1 MTDQQEDGDK
11 ARKERSPSFPFISL
25 KKAVDRLKEM
35 ADAHKRNQAR
45 MITVGATWGYG
56 AKSSG
61 LVQTVAA
68 LKAFGLIDD
77 LGGGADRKLQ
87 VSDLGW
93 RILQDARPGA
103 REAAIR
109 EAAVKPRLIAE
120 YLNQWVPDRP
130 SDAHCLSEL
139 RLDRGFGD
147 AAASLFLKVF
157 DDTVNYAN
165 LKNSDS
171 LSPVLEQEENVVES
185 SVSGDSPVASVFRR
199 MTPVAAAQM
208 ANGEPF
214 SIMLGPERV
223 AGSFNLTHQDQA
235 AELIERIT
243 ALKAFLKAP
252 DPKSS

>member
-1 MTDQQEDGDK
+1 MTDQQDDTDK

-25 KKAVDRLKEM
+25 KKAVDRLQEM
-35 ADAHKRNQAR
+35 AEAHKRNQAR
-45 MITVGATWGYG
+45 IATVGATWGYG

-77 LGGGADRKLQ
+77 IGGGADRRIQ
-87 VSDLGW
+87 ISDLGW

-109 EAAVKPRLIAE
+109 EAALKPRLIAE

-147 AAASLFLKVF
+147 SAAQLFLKVF

-171 LSPVLEQEENVVES
+171 LSPVLEREENPLETAVEGPRP
-185 SVSGDSPVASVFRR
+185 VSAAVRR
-199 MTPVAAAQM
+199 VAAAM
-208 ANGEPF
+208 EPQGDAPF
-214 SIMLGPERV
+214 LMSMGPERV
-223 AGSFNLTHQDQA
+223 SGTFNLTRQDEA
-235 AELIERIT
+235 DEMIRRLT
-243 ALKAFLKAP
+243 ALKVFLKSPGEATN
-252 DPKSS
+252 

>member
-1 MTDQQEDGDK
+1 MTDQQEDTDK

-25 KKAVDRLKEM
+25 KKAVERLKEM

-45 MITVGATWGYG
+45 LITIGTTWGYG

-61 LVQTVAA
+61 LLQTVAA

-77 LGGGADRKLQ
+77 IGGGADRKLQ

-103 REAAIR
+103 REAAVR

-147 AAASLFLKVF
+147 AAAALFLKVF
-157 DDTVNYAN
+157 DETVNYAN
-165 LKNSDS
+165 LKNGDS
-171 LSPVLEQEENVVES
+171 LSSALEQEENIVEPAS
-185 SVSGDSPVASVFRR
+185 AADSPIGSVFRR
-199 MTPVAAAQM
+199 MAAQ
-208 ANGEPF
+208 AAPEQPF
-214 SIMLGPERV
+214 TFTMGPERV
-223 AGSFNLTHQDQA
+223 SGTFNLTQQEDA
-235 AELIERIT
+235 DEMIRRIT
-243 ALKAFLKAP
+243 ALKAFLKPAETKP
-252 DPKSS
+252 S

>member
-1 MTDQQEDGDK
+1 MTDQQEDTDK

-25 KKAVDRLKEM
+25 KKAVERLKEM

-45 MITVGATWGYG
+45 LVTVGATWGYG

-61 LVQTVAA
+61 LLQTVAA

-77 LGGGADRKLQ
+77 IGGGADRKLQ

-103 REAAIR
+103 RESAVR

-147 AAASLFLKVF
+147 AAAALFLKVF
-157 DDTVNYAN
+157 DETVNYAN
-165 LKNSDS
+165 LKNGDS
-171 LSPVLEQEENVVES
+171 LSPVLEQEEIAVES
-185 SVSGDSPVASVFRR
+185 AGSGDSPVAGVFRR
-199 MTPVAAAQM
+199 TAQHVAS
-208 ANGEPF
+208 GEPF
-214 SIMLGPERV
+214 TFTMGPERV
-223 AGSFNLTHQDQA
+223 SGTFNLTQQEDA
-235 AELIERIT
+235 DAMIERIT
-243 ALKAFLKAP
+243 ALKAFLKKP
-252 DPKSS
+252 EPKAS

>member
-1 MTDQQEDGDK
+1 MTDQQEDTDR

-25 KKAVDRLKEM
+25 KKAVDRLREM
-35 ADAHKRNQAR
+35 ADGHKRNQAR
-45 MITVGATWGYG
+45 LITVGTTWGYG

-61 LVQTVAA
+61 LLQTAAA

-77 LGGGADRKLQ
+77 IGGGADRKLQ

-103 REAAIR
+103 KEAAIR

-120 YLNQWVPDRP
+120 YLNQWIPDRP

-157 DDTVNYAN
+157 DETVSYAN
-165 LKNSDS
+165 LKNGDS
-171 LSPVLEQEENVVES
+171 LSPVLEQEENAVES
-185 SVSGDSPVASVFRR
+185 APSSDGPVTAVIRQAIGR
-199 MTPVAAAQM
+199 ATAHHD
-208 ANGEPF
+208 EPF
-214 SIMLGPERV
+214 HMAMGPERV
-223 AGSFNLTHQDQA
+223 SGTFNLTRQDEA
-235 AELIERIT
+235 DEMIRRLT
-243 ALKAFLKAP
+243 ALKVFLKP
-252 DPKSS
+252 TDGSQ

>member
-1 MTDQQEDGDK
+1 MADAQEEADRT
-11 ARKERSPSFPFISL
+11 RKERSPSFPFISL

-35 ADAHKRNQAR
+35 ADAHKRSQAR
-45 MITVGATWGYG
+45 LITVGATWGYG

-61 LVQTVAA
+61 LLQTVAA

-77 LGGGADRKLQ
+77 IGGGADRKLQ

-130 SDAHCLSEL
+130 TDAHCLSEL

-147 AAASLFLKVF
+147 AAAALFLKVF

-165 LKNSDS
+165 LKNGDS
-171 LSPVLEQEENVVES
+171 ISPILKQEEDILEPAPAA
-185 SVSGDSPVASVFRR
+185 DSPVGSIFRR
-199 MTPVAAAQM
+199 LAAQ
-208 ANGEPF
+208 ASPDQPF
-214 SIMLGPERV
+214 TFTMGPERV
-223 AGSFNLTHQDQA
+223 SGTFNLTQQEDA
-235 AELIERIT
+235 DEMIRRIT
-243 ALKAFLKAP
+243 ALKAFLKP
-252 DPKSS
+252 PQPKTS